1 MVPALF
7 PPGARGAGHCRNWE
21 RSMQPEGHLELPL
34 LPEPRRGRFCPSAAQ
49 LRAPVSVPDGALS
62 PTDPG
67 AKPAI
72 ESLVATMRGFSASP
86 ESVRWSEK
94 PERVFSYQMI
104 APRFF
109 SLQSS

>member
-7 PPGARGAGHCRNWE
+7 PPGARVACRCRNWE
-21 RSMQPEGHLELPL
+21 QSMQPEGHLELPL
-34 LPEPRRGRFCPSAAQ
+34 LPAPRRGRFCPSAAQ
-49 LRAPVSVPDGALS
+49 LRGPDSVPDGALS
-62 PTDPG
+62 PTGPG

-72 ESLVATMRGFSASP
+72 ESLVATISGFSESP

-94 PERVFSYQMI
+94 PDLVFSYQMI
-104 APRFF
+104 ALTSF